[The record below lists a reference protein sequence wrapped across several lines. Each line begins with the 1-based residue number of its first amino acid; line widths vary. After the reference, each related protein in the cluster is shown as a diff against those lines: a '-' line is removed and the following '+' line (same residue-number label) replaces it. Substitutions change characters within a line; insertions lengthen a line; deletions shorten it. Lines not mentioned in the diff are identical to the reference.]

1 MEKIVLFLFL
11 NVFSSLADVWCFFK
25 ISRIRSK
32 KRQILFL
39 CIANIFLGLLL
50 SIGNIGVIFTNIL
63 EILLFVLYLRKNN
76 TLEIL
81 FGSIIWCKRF
91 ALNIYDRD
99 AHRRNIGI
107 S

>member
-25 ISRIRSK
+25 ISRVRSK

-50 SIGNIGVIFTNIL
+50 SIGNIGDCKIVCVRMNDSL
-63 EILLFVLYLRKNN
+63 NLFL
-76 TLEIL
+76 
-81 FGSIIWCKRF
+81 
-91 ALNIYDRD
+91 
-99 AHRRNIGI
+99 
-107 S
+107 

>member
-25 ISRIRSK
+25 ISRVRSK

-50 SIGNIGVIFTNIL
+50 SIGNIGVRDCKIFCVRMNNSL
-63 EILLFVLYLRKNN
+63 NLFLK
-76 TLEIL
+76 TLEK
-81 FGSIIWCKRF
+81 GV
-91 ALNIYDRD
+91 
-99 AHRRNIGI
+99 
-107 S
+107 

>member
-25 ISRIRSK
+25 ISRVRSK

-63 EILLFVLYLRKNN
+63 ETLLFVLYLRKNN

-81 FGSIIWCKRF
+81 FGSIIETVKSF
-91 ALNIYDRD
+91 V
-99 AHRRNIGI
+99 
-107 S
+107 